1 MNIRQH
7 SQLKSAL
14 LIQAEREL
22 AESTT
27 RNDWIVVVACL
38 IGILILGVFA

>member
-22 AESTT
+22 AKETT
-27 RNDWIVVVACL
+27 RNDWIVVAVCLVA
-38 IGILILGVFA
+38 ILILGVLA

>member
-22 AESTT
+22 AKEAT
-27 RNDWIVVVACL
+27 RNDWIVVAVCLVA
-38 IGILILGVFA
+38 ILIIGALA

>member
-7 SQLKSAL
+7 TQLRSAL

-22 AESTT
+22 AKETT
-27 RNDWIVVVACL
+27 RNDWIVVGVCLVA
-38 IGILILGVFA
+38 ILILGVLA

>member
-22 AESTT
+22 AKETT
-27 RNDWIVVVACL
+27 RNDWIVVAVCL
-38 IGILILGVFA
+38 AAIFICGVFA

>member
-14 LIQAEREL
+14 LVQAEREL
-22 AESTT
+22 AKEAT
-27 RNDWIVVVACL
+27 RNDWIVVAVCF
-38 IGILILGVFA
+38 ICILLLGAFA